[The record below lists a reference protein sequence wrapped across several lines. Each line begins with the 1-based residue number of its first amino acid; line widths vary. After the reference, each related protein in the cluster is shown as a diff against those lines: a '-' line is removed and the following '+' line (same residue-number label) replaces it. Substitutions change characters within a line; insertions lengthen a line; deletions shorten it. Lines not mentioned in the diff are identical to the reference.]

1 MLPFPFLPVS
11 RSTAIGE
18 INSGNR
24 SGPGVKDGLDD
35 VHLEA
40 VHDAHHFISL
50 LEVEDCSKGG
60 ELVAYPSLAFAHN

>member
-1 MLPFPFLPVS
+1 MFCLAAGVEVEPPHRQLLP
-11 RSTAIGE
+11 TE
-18 INSGNR
+18 H
-24 SGPGVKDGLDD
+24 GLDD